1 MPRPCARPPDV
12 LFAPTCGG
20 LLSAGDAG
28 SPIFSDSFRA
38 ALRESLERQQA
49 EMDAKYGY
57 GSDDEYVAT
66 PYKSAG
72 PARR

>member
-1 MPRPCARPPDV
+1 MAH
-12 LFAPTCGG
+12 APNY
-20 LLSAGDAG
+20 AG
-28 SPIFSDSFRA
+28 SPLFSDSFRA

-57 GSDDEYVAT
+57 GSDDEYMAT
-66 PYKSAG
+66 PYRSPG